1 MNYDAIVVGSGA
13 AGLIS
18 AITIAQK
25 DENKKVLLI
34 EQLPR
39 LASKLKATGGGRCNL
54 SNTLPNEQ
62 FISSFG
68 RNSRF
73 ITNAINSFNH
83 QDLIGFF
90 KSIGVETHIPDGFR
104 IFPTTH
110 KSDTIIEALSNELIK
125 LNIQIELNTK
135 LSDIL
140 ISNNE
145 VVGIKTQNNI
155 YNCKNLILAT
165 GGLGYPKLGATGEAF
180 DIVKNLGHTITNL
193 YPAMMPLYVKEDWV
207 ASCTADTIS
216 KVTIKVN
223 LPKVKKL
230 KKLKA
235 IGDII
240 FTKKGI
246 RGPVVLDFAREIT
259 PFLDEIPEVPILINL
274 TKNMNENDIIIHIKK
289 EVMSN
294 PNKNILEII
303 SSILPLSVSEALCKS
318 IGIDPNSSYKNID
331 GIKKD
336 KLHKIL
342 AWTPLNVI
350 GHDGFNNAMITRG
363 GISLKE
369 IDPNTMQSK
378 IIDGLYF
385 VGEIVDIDGP
395 CGGYN
400 LQWAF
405 SSGYLAGKLL

>member
-1 MNYDAIVVGSGA
+1 MRYDVIVVGSGA
-13 AGLIS
+13 AGLIA
-18 AITIAQK
+18 AITSAK
-25 DENKKVLLI
+25 DDKKVLLI

-68 RNSRF
+68 RDGRF
-73 ITNAINSFNH
+73 ITSAINNFNH
-83 QDLIGFF
+83 QNLIEFF
-90 KSIGVETHIPDGFR
+90 KSIGVETHKPDGFR

-110 KSDTIIEALSNELIK
+110 KSDTIIDALFNELTK
-125 LNIQIELNTK
+125 LNVQIELNAK
-135 LSDIL
+135 LTEIIVEGNKIIGL
-140 ISNNE
+140 
-145 VVGIKTQNNI
+145 KTQNTTYNSNNI
-155 YNCKNLILAT
+155 ILAT

-180 DIVKNLGHTITNL
+180 DMVKDLGHKITNL
-193 YPAMMPLYVKEDWV
+193 YPAMMPLFVKENWV
-207 ASCTADTIS
+207 GNCTADTIS

-230 KKLKA
+230 KKLQA

-246 RGPVVLDFAREIT
+246 RGPVVLDFSREIT
-259 PFLDEIPEVPILINL
+259 PYLDDITEVPILINL

-289 EVMSN
+289 EIKNN
-294 PNKNILEII
+294 PNKNIIDILTT
-303 SSILPLSVSEALCKS
+303 ILPLSVTTSLCQS
-318 IGIDPNSSYKNID
+318 INIDTNSLYKNID

-350 GHDGFNNAMITRG
+350 GHDGFDNAMITRG
-363 GISLKE
+363 GITLKE

-378 IIDGLYF
+378 IINGLYF

-405 SSGYLAGKLL
+405 SSGYLAGSSI